1 MQHITFRDVSKVYE
15 ISPQS
20 RIEALSHVNFSV
32 DSGSFICI
40 LGPSGCGKSTLL
52 GMLAG
57 FTRPSTGA
65 VLFEGQEVRDPGP
78 DRGMVFQGY
87 ALFPWLTVIDNVRF
101 GLTCRG
107 IPDSLGK
114 ARRLLKLLRL
124 EDFEKKYPH
133 ELSGGMSQRVAI
145 GRTLAN
151 NPKVLLM
158 DEPFA
163 AVDSLTREY
172 LQDELLRIWME
183 ERKTIIFITHSIMEA
198 AYLADEVVIMSGRP
212 GRIRHR
218 VPIRSPRPRHRAESN
233 FLQEYAKLET
243 LFRAENDDGT

>member
-1 MQHITFRDVSKVYE
+1 MQHISFRGVSKVYE
-15 ISPQS
+15 ISAQS
-20 RIEALSHVNFSV
+20 PIEALSNVSFSV
-32 DSGSFICI
+32 DSGSFVCI

-52 GMLAG
+52 RMLAG

-87 ALFPWLTVIDNVRF
+87 ALFPWLNVIENVRF

-107 IPDSLGK
+107 IPNSLDE
-114 ARRLLKLLRL
+114 ARRLLKLLGL
-124 EDFEKKYPH
+124 EHFEKKYPH

-183 ERKTIIFITHSIMEA
+183 ERKTILFVTHSIMEA
-198 AYLADEVVIMSGRP
+198 AYLADEVLMMSDRP

-218 VPIRSPRPRHRAESN
+218 VPIHSPRPRHRSEPN

-243 LFRAENDDGT
+243 LFRAENHDGT

>member
-1 MQHITFRDVSKVYE
+1 MKQISFRGVSKIYE
-15 ISPQS
+15 VSAQNQIK
-20 RIEALSHVNFSV
+20 ALSHVDFDV
-32 DSGSFICI
+32 ESGSFVCI

-52 GMLAG
+52 RMLAG
-57 FTRPSTGA
+57 FTKPSNGA

-78 DRGMVFQGY
+78 ERGMVFQGY
-87 ALFPWLTVIDNVRF
+87 ALFPWLTVIDNIRF
-101 GLTCRG
+101 GPTCRKL
-107 IPDSLGK
+107 PNSLEN
-114 ARRLLKLLRL
+114 ARRLLTLLGL
-124 EDFEKKYPH
+124 EDFEQKYPH

-163 AVDSLTREY
+163 AVDALTREF

-183 ERKTIIFITHSIMEA
+183 EKKTILFVTHSIMEA
-198 AYLADEVVIMSGRP
+198 AYLADEVVMMTGRP

-218 VPIRSPRPRHRAESN
+218 VAIRSPRPRHRSEPN
-233 FLQEYAKLET
+233 FLQEYAKLEM
-243 LFRAENDDGT
+243 LFRAEDHGLA